1 MTLIRAVSAGD
12 VSPDTALV
20 EPPSL
25 PALLGKLTLLPLQT
39 VLVTLLSLVL
49 LRPVTGVVAGSHH
62 QVVQEGLG
70 ALREVHRLLGH
81 LVVDGEP
88 VTATLFVHEAA
99 GGPGS
104 VVAVEELSCLISVNF
119 RPLLIAHLHD
129 VPRLALEPQHLR
141 QLLLAVLPL
150 YSGRP

>member
-49 LRPVTGVVAGSHH
+49 LRPVTRVVPGGPHH
-62 QVVQEGLG
+62 LVQHK
-70 ALREVHRLLGH
+70 LRVLHEVHRLLGH
-81 LVVDGEP
+81 LVVDDSPTSAALLVG
-88 VTATLFVHEAA
+88 EAA
-99 GGPGS
+99 GGPAS
-104 VVAVEELSCLISVNF
+104 VVTVEQFSDLDGGVWFKLIVEFLFYFFPFSMF
-119 RPLLIAHLHD
+119 RGLHFCHR
-129 VPRLALEPQHLR
+129 VFANCFLHC
-141 QLLLAVLPL
+141 
-150 YSGRP
+150 SH